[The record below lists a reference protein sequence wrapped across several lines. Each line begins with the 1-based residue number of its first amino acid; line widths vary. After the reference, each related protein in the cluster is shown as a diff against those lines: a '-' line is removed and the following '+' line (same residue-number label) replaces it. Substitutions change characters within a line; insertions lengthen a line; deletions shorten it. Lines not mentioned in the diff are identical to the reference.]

1 MDVSFYLSVLE
12 GDERETYTG
21 ESRPSKGAQV
31 SLIYPALFMLSVTPF
46 QMISSRNKQPQITN
60 NTVCVSGGLRKGY
73 TLQTQT
79 GLKFMVILLSQSPSP
94 GIIGLSHRDQ
104 HE

>member
-46 QMISSRNKQPQITN
+46 QMESSRNKQPQITN
-60 NTVCVSGGLRKGY
+60 NTVCIWWFEKGLYSTNPNWPQIYGNSFISVSKSWDYRPK
-73 TLQTQT
+73 
-79 GLKFMVILLSQSPSP
+79 PP
-94 GIIGLSHRDQ
+94 
-104 HE
+104 